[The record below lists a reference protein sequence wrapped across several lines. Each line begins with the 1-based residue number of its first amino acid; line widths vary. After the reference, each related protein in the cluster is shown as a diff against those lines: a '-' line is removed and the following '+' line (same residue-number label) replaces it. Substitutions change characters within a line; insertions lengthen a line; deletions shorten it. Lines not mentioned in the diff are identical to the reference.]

1 MNRRSFFKGLAAVF
15 AAAVAPFKV
24 RAAPEPVP
32 EWVLSYLRFTQ
43 TPHADRIDWEHLD
56 SSDLWGFE
64 EGVLDRIKVGADA
77 SAKLR
82 LEIDSKLEPL
92 YLLPSDEDSKRR
104 YRGWRGAN
112 KERGI
117 QTQFA
122 DGRPWAPLKEDLRAA
137 LRAAMNNPVADTGAI
152 QGTSDRV

>member
-24 RAAPEPVP
+24 RAAPGPVP
-32 EWVLSYLRFTQ
+32 EWVSSYLRFTQ
-43 TPHADRIDWEHLD
+43 TPHVDRIDWD
-56 SSDLWGFE
+56 SIFPTSQDKELWQFTK
-64 EGVLDRIKVGADA
+64 EGAVE
-77 SAKLR
+77 STLR
-82 LEIDSKLEPL
+82 SLERDSKLEPM

-104 YRGWRGAN
+104 YRGWKGRH

-117 QTQFA
+117 QTEFA
-122 DGRPWAPLKEDLRAA
+122 DGRPWVPLKDDLRAA
-137 LRAAMNNPVADTGAI
+137 LRAAQNSPVAVTGAV